1 MIFEDCPLNLK
12 FYIYSPMSKLVIEA
26 GNTEKQYWKDLWLYR
41 ELFYFLAWRDILV
54 RYKQTIIGIAW
65 AVLRPLLT
73 MGVFVLVRGVA
84 FPEQADDAVHPALVI
99 FVAQTPWF
107 FFATALSESS
117 NSLVVNS
124 NLVSKVY
131 FPRLVVPASAVI
143 TSLVDFAISL
153 LLLAGLLAIL
163 SFTPS
168 ANIVFLPLFTVLAF
182 LAALGPGLLFTALNV
197 RYRDFRYIVPFVV
210 QIGFFGC
217 PIFYKISEFLESEM
231 IQNTLG
237 EHALLIYSLNP
248 MVGVINGFRWAVL
261 GDVELYLPSIYM
273 SIGVTLLFLFI
284 GVKYFRSTER
294 NFADVI

>member
-1 MIFEDCPLNLK
+1 
-12 FYIYSPMSKLVIEA
+12 MSKLVIEA

-54 RYKQTIIGIAW
+54 RYKQTVIGIAW

-73 MGVFVLVRGVA
+73 MLIFVLVRGVA
-84 FPEQADDAVHPALVI
+84 FPNQADDAVHPALII

-117 NSLVVNS
+117 NSLVVNA

-143 TSLVDFAISL
+143 TSLVDFAISM

-163 SFTPS
+163 SFAPS
-168 ANIVFLPLFTVLAF
+168 TNIVFLPLFALLAF

-210 QIGFFGC
+210 QIGFFAC
-217 PIFYKISEFLESEM
+217 PIFYKIPEFLESKM
-231 IQNTLG
+231 IQETLG

-248 MVGVINGFRWAVL
+248 MVGVINGFRWAIL
-261 GDVELYLPSIYM
+261 GDVELYLPSVFM
-273 SIGVTLLFLFI
+273 SIGVTAVFLLI
-284 GVKYFRSTER
+284 GVQYFRSTER

>member
-1 MIFEDCPLNLK
+1 
-12 FYIYSPMSKLVIEA
+12 MSKLVIEA

-65 AVLRPLLT
+65 AVLRPFLT
-73 MGVFVLVRGVA
+73 MAVFVFVRSIV
-84 FPEQADDAVHPALVI
+84 FPDKAESAIPPVLLI

-117 NSLVVNS
+117 NSLVVNA

-153 LLLAGLLAIL
+153 VLMAGLMAIYA
-163 SFTPS
+163 FPPS
-168 ANIVFLPLFTVLAF
+168 GNCIYLPLFTLLAF

-210 QIGFFGC
+210 QIGFFAC
-217 PIFYKISEFLESEM
+217 PIFYDLSDVASKIGENGLFL
-231 IQNTLG
+231 
-237 EHALLIYSLNP
+237 YSLNP
-248 MVGVINGFRWAVL
+248 MVGVINGFRWAIL
-261 GDVELYLPSIYM
+261 GDVELYLPSIYI
-273 SIGVTLLFLFI
+273 SVAVTAFFLI
-284 GVKYFRSTER
+284 VGVKYFRSTER

>member
-1 MIFEDCPLNLK
+1 
-12 FYIYSPMSKLVIEA
+12 MSKLVIEA

-73 MGVFVLVRGVA
+73 MAVFIFVRSVV
-84 FPEQADDAVHPALVI
+84 FPDKTQSSIPPALFI

-117 NSLVVNS
+117 NSLVVNA

-153 LLLAGLLAIL
+153 ILMAGLMVIY

-168 ANIVFLPLFTVLAF
+168 SNIFFLPLFTLLAF
-182 LAALGPGLLFTALNV
+182 MAALGPGLLFTALNV

-210 QIGFFGC
+210 QIGFFAC
-217 PIFYKISEFLESEM
+217 PIFYDITDVAQKIGDNGLY
-231 IQNTLG
+231 L
-237 EHALLIYSLNP
+237 YSLNP

-273 SIGVTLLFLFI
+273 SIGVTLIFLFI